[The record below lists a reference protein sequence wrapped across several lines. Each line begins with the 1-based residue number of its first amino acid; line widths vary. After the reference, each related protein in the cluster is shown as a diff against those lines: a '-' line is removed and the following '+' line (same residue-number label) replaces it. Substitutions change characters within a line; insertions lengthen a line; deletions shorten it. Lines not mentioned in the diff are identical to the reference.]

1 MGLPTSLSHFF
12 NVWTAPPPNGTL
24 NQGTSRAVG
33 MRLLFSSWNLLGASG
48 TSGGFSGVISA
59 RGITQFYS
67 PLRNYSTS
75 SFVHQSSFT
84 TYMKPTVTN
93 KCIHS
98 RRTTIAANNPIRRK
112 ALPNRRMDK
121 PPLAHPLCAR
131 AKTPAP
137 TLSPALDNQTSNR
150 IPLPR
155 PDIPIPQ

>member
-1 MGLPTSLSHFF
+1 MDQDAFPCPQCQSCKLADSGGVINITKPFF
-12 NVWTAPPPNGTL
+12 NVWTAPPWNGTFK
-24 NQGTSRAVG
+24 QGTSGAVG
-33 MRLLFSSWNLLGASG
+33 MRLPFSSGNVLATSG
-48 TSGGFSGVISA
+48 TSGGFSGVTRA

-67 PLRNYSTS
+67 RWRKYSTS

-121 PPLAHPLCAR
+121 SPLAHLCAP
-131 AKTPAP
+131 AKN
-137 TLSPALDNQTSNR
+137 STSNPPTHSR
-150 IPLPR
+150 
-155 PDIPIPQ
+155 